1 MKIYFSLQIYSE
13 KILLLLLLEHTR
25 IIEKGFSIYTKLK
38 CPIIL
43 KTNSNYRLPPVD
55 TKKSSPS
62 PQILICVQKGN
73 FSIVVVDIIYQENFI
88 IVDIESS
95 KSIKSHKSC

>member
-1 MKIYFSLQIYSE
+1 MN
-13 KILLLLLLEHTR
+13 
-25 IIEKGFSIYTKLK
+25 
-38 CPIIL
+38 L
-43 KTNSNYRLPPVD
+43 KTISNYRLPPVD
-55 TKKSSPS
+55 TKNFSLVS
-62 PQILICVQKGN
+62 QILICGKKGK